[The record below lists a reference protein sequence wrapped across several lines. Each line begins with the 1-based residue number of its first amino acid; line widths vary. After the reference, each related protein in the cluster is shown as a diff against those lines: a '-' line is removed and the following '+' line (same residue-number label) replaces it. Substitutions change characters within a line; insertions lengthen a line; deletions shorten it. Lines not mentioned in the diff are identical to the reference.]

1 MDRGGYKWL
10 LVALL
15 FLVAVVN
22 YADRTAL
29 SAVFPLLKSS
39 LGMSDAALGAVGTT
53 FLWSY
58 GLASPLAG
66 MIGDRYRR
74 TFLVTASLAAWSLVT
89 ALTGLATTSFQ
100 LLGARV
106 LLGLSESLY
115 IPSAL
120 ALIGECHTKATR
132 GTAMSL
138 HVAGMQLGFVVG
150 GSLSGF
156 LGSLYGWQAPLFVLG
171 ATGLVLALGCHLLF
185 QWKPIVPQ
193 LDSSPID
200 ASHDLP
206 LTQALRT
213 TLRVPSFLILA
224 TESMLTSV
232 GMWVF
237 AYWLPLYFQQ
247 TFNMTLAGA
256 GVYGTAAVSGGGWLG
271 ILLGGLLSDKIALR
285 RTGHRMLLEC
295 VCYLLA
301 APFLLSFVW
310 SESAGWVAMS
320 VFFFSLFQTL
330 GFANANPLLCDL
342 LNPNSWSTALGLMN
356 LANCS
361 MAGIGVFAAGLLK
374 EQLGLSGAFLGVM
387 VIQLLA
393 AGLLLLGYTRFVDE
407 DLKKAAAGRQHVV
420 AVGL

>member
-1 MDRGGYKWL
+1 MERGVYKWL

-53 FLWSY
+53 FLWTY

-74 TFLVTASLAAWSLVT
+74 TALITASLAAWSSVT
-89 ALTGLATTSFQ
+89 VLTALATTSFQ
-100 LLGARV
+100 LLSARV

-120 ALIGECHTKATR
+120 ALIGEYHTKATR

-138 HVAGMQLGFVVG
+138 HIAGMQLGFVVG

-171 ATGLVLALGCHLLF
+171 IAGLALALACHLVF
-185 QWKPIVPQ
+185 QHEPKTPQ
-193 LDSSPID
+193 SSESSVAPSD
-200 ASHDLP
+200 FP
-206 LTQALRT
+206 LTQTLRT
-213 TLRVPSFLILA
+213 TLRVPSFLVLA
-224 TESMLTSV
+224 TESMLTSI

-237 AYWLPLYFQQ
+237 AYWLPFYFQEIFKMSL
-247 TFNMTLAGA
+247 TSAGL
-256 GVYGTAAVSGGGWLG
+256 YGTAAVSGGGWVG
-271 ILLGGLLSDKIALR
+271 ILFGGLLSDKVSKR
-285 RTGHRMLLEC
+285 RASNRMLLESI
-295 VCYLLA
+295 CYFVA

-310 SESAGWVAMS
+310 SRSAGWIAIS

-342 LNPNSWSTALGLMN
+342 
-356 LANCS
+356 
-361 MAGIGVFAAGLLK
+361 GVAHK
-374 EQLGLSGAFLGVM
+374 
-387 VIQLLA
+387 
-393 AGLLLLGYTRFVDE
+393 
-407 DLKKAAAGRQHVV
+407 
-420 AVGL
+420 